1 MLKNIQSY
9 YFIQIIF
16 AYIDEK
22 QILKTIKYNK
32 SLQKTINISIINYIR
47 YSGRY
52 IVYGTNGIGKE
63 YNGKEDRLIYEGEYF
78 HGERN
83 GKGKEYDT
91 RGKLIFEGEFLNNK
105 QWKGKG
111 YDDDNVVYELNNN
124 INGKGREYYNYGDLK
139 YEGEYLNGRK
149 NGKGK
154 EYFFNQKLRFE
165 GEYKNDLQW
174 DGKGYDKSKKIVYE
188 LKNGKGLKK
197 DYDDSGDMIY
207 ASEYLNGKRNG
218 KGEEY
223 DWDVGF
229 VFKGEYLNGKRNG
242 KGKEFFCDELIFEGE
257 YLYDDKLKGKLY
269 VDNKLEYEGEYL
281 YDKKWNGK
289 GYDKDGNIIYELI
302 NGNGRV
308 KEYNKNCKKLI
319 FKGEYLN
326 GKRNGKGEE
335 YWGDGMV
342 KFEGEYLNG
351 QKCGKGKK
359 YHHYSGK
366 VTFEGE
372 YLNGKRWNGIG
383 KKYIF
388 EKLRF
393 EVEYLNGIKMQKNK

>member
-1 MLKNIQSY
+1 MLENIKSIYFLKLLFSFLDEGIKLKLLKNNKKL
-9 YFIQIIF
+9 QITL
-16 AYIDEK
+16 D
-22 QILKTIKYNK
+22 
-32 SLQKTINISIINYIR
+32 INIMNYKRFANKYIIKEENVI
-47 YSGRY
+47 
-52 IVYGTNGIGKE
+52 KE
-63 YNGKEDRLIYEGEYF
+63 YNIFSDKLLFEGEYLNGKR
-78 HGERN
+78 H
-83 GKGKEYDT
+83 GKGKEYIH
-91 RGKLIFEGEFLNNK
+91 GILIFDGEYLNDLKWIGN
-105 QWKGKG
+105 G
-111 YDDDNVVYELNNN
+111 YDNNGNIIYILNNN

-197 DYDDSGDMIY
+197 DYDDSGDLIF
-207 ASEYLNGKRNG
+207 AGEYLNGKRNG

-257 YLYDDKLKGKLY
+257 YLYDNKLKGKLY

-326 GKRNGKGEE
+326 GKR
-335 YWGDGMV
+335 
-342 KFEGEYLNG
+342 
-351 QKCGKGKK
+351 
-359 YHHYSGK
+359 
-366 VTFEGE
+366 
-372 YLNGKRWNGIG
+372 WNGIG